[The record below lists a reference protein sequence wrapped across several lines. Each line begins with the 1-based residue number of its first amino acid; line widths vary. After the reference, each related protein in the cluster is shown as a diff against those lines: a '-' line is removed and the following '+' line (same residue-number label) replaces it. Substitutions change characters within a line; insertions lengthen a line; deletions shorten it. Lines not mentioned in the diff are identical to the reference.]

1 MTYLLSLDELD
12 TACQAQWREGHVAGC
27 RPLAT
32 QLAQRARE
40 VDDAPL
46 EARGLLH
53 LARCDLREAA
63 YLDALSSARLAA
75 GLFALEDIA
84 DSEVEA
90 LALACMAS
98 TALHRLDEALDWGL
112 QAMALAE
119 DCPEPLALVLAADP
133 LGLAQ
138 AWAGEAEAADRTFAA
153 GLERARLLGRSDWLA
168 HLAIHRACAAA
179 LATVL
184 TLDDLPPPRRAA
196 SLDRLG
202 EVIEQALGCCERA
215 PGVPN
220 AVTQR
225 PGRFLLGW
233 VQVLHACW
241 AGEPLLAQQ
250 LLGRIRPL
258 VRREHGWLDLL
269 ALCASAEV
277 ARALNLHAQAEATAR
292 EVMAEATKLSH
303 LALADLAAG
312 LLSRVLAQ
320 DGRPAQALELE
331 RERARLRR
339 QTRTQALPRRTSAA
353 RDELALR
360 ARLRQRSAAV
370 PRPSEDS
377 LTGLAD
383 RHQFIQRLE
392 GLLQRADV
400 GRARC
405 TVLCVAVA
413 DAALIAARHG
423 PLVRDRVLCTV
434 AALLRQLLRSGDLP
448 ARWTHDEFAVLL
460 HRSGHEESGR
470 IAERVVRAVAAHD
483 WTALAEGLQVRV
495 HCGHALTGAGD
506 TVTQLMRRCD
516 DALHASM
523 RGRKQA
529 A

>member
-40 VDDAPL
+40 VDDAVL
-46 EARGLLH
+46 EARGLLYQ
-53 LARCDLREAA
+53 ARCDLREAA
-63 YLDALSSARLAA
+63 YLDALAAARQAA
-75 GLFALEDIA
+75 GLFGLEDVA

-90 LALACMAS
+90 LALACTAL
-98 TALHRLDEALDWGL
+98 TALHRLDEALDCGL
-112 QAMALAE
+112 QAQALAE
-119 DCPEPLALVLAADP
+119 EGPEPLALVLATDP

-138 AWAGEAEAADRTFAA
+138 AWAGQAEAAEQTFQT
-153 GLERARLLGRSDWLA
+153 GIERARRLGRGDWVA
-168 HLAIHRACAAA
+168 HLAIHRACGCA

-184 TLDDLPPPRRAA
+184 SLDDQSAAQRRAA
-196 SLDRLG
+196 LDRLG
-202 EVIEQALGCCERA
+202 SVIEEALGCCERS

-277 ARALNLHAQAEATAR
+277 ARALNLPAQAEATAR
-292 EVMAEATKLSH
+292 EVMHEATKLSH

-339 QTRTQALPRRTSAA
+339 QARTLALPRRTLAT

-360 ARLRQRSAAV
+360 MRLRQRHAGV

-383 RHQFIQRLE
+383 RHQFIQRLD

-400 GRARC
+400 GRSRC

-413 DAALIAARHG
+413 DAGQLAARHG

-460 HRSGHEESGR
+460 HRSGSEESSR
-470 IAERVVRAVAAHD
+470 IAERITHAVATHD
-483 WTALAEGLQVRV
+483 WSALAQGLQVQV
-495 HCGHALTGAGD
+495 HCGHALTRSGD
-506 TVTQLMRRCD
+506 TVALLMRRGD
-516 DALHASM
+516 DALHAAL
-523 RGRKQA
+523 RGRLQA